1 MKKYCIYIFLL
12 FLVPFVK
19 MSGQVDSL
27 RISLLTCT
35 PGSDAYAHFGH
46 SAIRVRNLNTE
57 EDVVFNYGMFNY
69 RAENFIYRFVKG
81 ETDYELGAEY
91 TRTFVMRYGIKGE
104 GITEQVLNLDS
115 DEAARLYYFI
125 RVNYLPENRVYRY
138 NFLYDNCT
146 TRARDMIEKAVEGGI
161 VYDTKERKLTF
172 REILAEFTN
181 CSPWLGFGIDFVLG
195 EEVDRVVDRRKQMFI
210 PSYYMHDADSA
221 YIIRSDG
228 SRVPLVAE
236 KDVLLM
242 ELDKPE
248 NVQEWSATVFT
259 PLAVFVSLFVLALII
274 SWYDVKTGRVSWLFD
289 ALLLFLQG
297 IAGIVVAFLFF
308 FSEHPAVGTNW
319 LVVIFNPLPLVWLP
333 FMIIKVIHKKQDGI
347 YIANMA
353 VLTVFMIAMPCL
365 PQCFNTAVIP
375 LVSTLLLRSAVNV
388 FVRQENKNRIK
399 MLFACKRCS

>member
-19 MSGQVDSL
+19 MSGQADSL

-69 RAENFIYRFVKG
+69 KAENFIYRFVKG

-104 GITEQVLNLDS
+104 GITEQVLNFDS

-125 RVNYLPENRVYRY
+125 CVNYLPENRVYRY
-138 NFLYDNCT
+138 DFLYDNCT
-146 TRARDMIEKAVEGGI
+146 TRARDMIEKSVEGRI
-161 VYDTKERKLTF
+161 VYDTKERELTF
-172 REILAEFTN
+172 REILAEFTE

-210 PSYYMHDADSA
+210 PSYYMHDVDSA
-221 YIIRSDG
+221 YIIRSNG

-236 KDVLLM
+236 KDVLLT

-248 NVQEWSATVFT
+248 NVQELSATVFT
-259 PLAVFVSLFVLALII
+259 PLVVFISLFVLALII
-274 SWYDVKTGRVSWLFD
+274 SWHDVKTGRVFWLFD

-297 IAGIVVAFLFF
+297 VAGIVVAFLFF
-308 FSEHPAVGTNW
+308 LSEHPAVGTNW

-333 FMIIKVIHKKQDGI
+333 FMIVKVIHKKMDGI

-353 VLTVFMIAMPCL
+353 VLIVFMIAMPCL
-365 PQCFNTAVIP
+365 PQCFDAAVIP

-399 MLFACKRCS
+399 MLFACRRCS